1 MAYQSQSNGYVA
13 YKLQSGLGDQASGSG
28 AAILPIVGG
37 TPGKVTKAVSAS
49 NLVRRDGMRVRGRHG
64 SQKTSGAYSSELMVG
79 AFDEVMAAV
88 IRGTWSAPDLGVT
101 NATGAM
107 SSATLSA
114 GGNTVTFSGGSIITA
129 GYRVGDVLRN
139 TAGLDAA
146 DQGRNLRI
154 TGMTATT
161 ITFAETLTAV
171 AGPVSTWSFVRPGRV
186 LINPAPGALVRRY
199 FTIEENEVDI
209 DGSELFT
216 DAVFGSMKFSMQP
229 DGQVLFDPSWT
240 GTGQFESKNGTGAPH
255 FTGPTEPT
263 EAPLS
268 VADATV
274 RLGSSDLV
282 DMTAFELTV
291 NLGLNAPVV
300 AASKYSPD
308 VFDGQMSIGGSLTAL
323 RSDLGRVAQFLDEDQ
338 LSLHVLAVGNEENPQ
353 SFISIYVPNFT
364 FGGVDKSALSR
375 QGGART
381 QQLAIP
387 EDLVGIDTRG
397 GAYDPTMIK
406 IQVSNAA

>member
-13 YKLQSGLGDQASGSG
+13 YKQQSALGSQATGSG

-37 TPGKVTKAVSAS
+37 TPGKVTKAVTAS
-49 NLVRRDGMRVRGRHG
+49 NLVRRDGMRIRGRHG
-64 SQKTSGAYSSELMVG
+64 SQKTSGAYSSELMIG
-79 AFDEVMAAV
+79 AFDDVIEAV
-88 IRGTWSAPDLGVT
+88 IRGTWSAADLAVT
-101 NATGAM
+101 NATTAM
-107 SSATLSA
+107 ASATLSA
-114 GGNTVTFSGGSIITA
+114 TGSTVTFSDGSVITS

-139 TAGLDAA
+139 TAGLDPA
-146 DQGRNLRI
+146 DQNRNLRVV
-154 TGMTATT
+154 GLTATT
-161 ITFAETLTAV
+161 ITVAETLTTV
-171 AGPVSTWSFVRPGRV
+171 SGPVSTWGFVRPGRV
-186 LINPAPGALVRRY
+186 LINPAPGSLVKRY

-229 DGQVLFDPSWT
+229 DGEVLFDPSWT
-240 GTGQFESKNGTGAPH
+240 GTGQFESKSGVGAPH
-255 FTGPTEPT
+255 FTSPSEPAA
-263 EAPLS
+263 APLS

-274 RLGSSDLV
+274 RLGSTDLV

-338 LSLHVLAVGNEENPQ
+338 LSLHVLAVGNEDDPQ
-353 SFISIYVPNFT
+353 SFVSIYLPNFT

-406 IQVSNAA
+406 IQVSNAT